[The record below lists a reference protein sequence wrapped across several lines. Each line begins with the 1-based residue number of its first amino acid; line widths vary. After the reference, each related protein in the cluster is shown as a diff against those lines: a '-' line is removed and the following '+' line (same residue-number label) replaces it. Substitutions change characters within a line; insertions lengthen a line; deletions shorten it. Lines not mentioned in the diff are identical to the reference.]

1 MGYMEGKCSR
11 CGEAV
16 KEKSNMWAYG
26 SPIRICPFCKQE
38 YLDRRWREVAVQ
50 GFDPKST
57 SPLYYIKA
65 FFICLAALAVSGG
78 WTWYTVHYHHEYYTS
93 MVAVIIVSSIGAVG
107 CLVLALAV
115 ALGFMKKDNEKY
127 MRESEMRMR
136 DPEYVKK
143 LRECGYQIP
152 EKYFAET
159 IGTEPENRY

>member
-57 SPLYYIKA
+57 SVAYYATA
-65 FFICLAALAVSGG
+65 FLILFAITALSGG
-78 WTWYTVHYHHEYYTS
+78 WLYYTMLS
-93 MVAVIIVSSIGAVG
+93 PV
-107 CLVLALAV
+107 
-115 ALGFMKKDNEKY
+115 
-127 MRESEMRMR
+127 
-136 DPEYVKK
+136 
-143 LRECGYQIP
+143 
-152 EKYFAET
+152 
-159 IGTEPENRY
+159 